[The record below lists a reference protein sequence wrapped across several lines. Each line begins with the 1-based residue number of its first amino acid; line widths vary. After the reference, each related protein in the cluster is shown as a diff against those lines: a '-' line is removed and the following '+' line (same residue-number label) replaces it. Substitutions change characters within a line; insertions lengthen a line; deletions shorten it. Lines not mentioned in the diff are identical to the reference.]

1 MELIIEL
8 TGWIISSTEI
18 MSSNISDPSTK
29 KYDNPSEKVIKT
41 SGDLDYTKK
50 ALVTTT
56 DTVLKEGNIVL
67 VNRKRKTKPNV
78 VKKAITTPI
87 SEKKKIVTVNKT
99 EKSQAFNKAVNTTR
113 SNKTEKIKSIDK

>member
-1 MELIIEL
+1 
-8 TGWIISSTEI
+8 

-29 KYDNPSEKVIKT
+29 KYDIPSEKVIKT